1 MMRLANTKYIKTF
14 DRDFI
19 VYVLFIRYS
28 LISKNILPIICRNKC
43 NVGIYFM
50 HKVYLLSLMSTL
62 ILLSCAER
70 KESKQYMGNIIAENT
85 NTVNIDIKSR
95 DFDAISLIKNSSF
108 TSYPN
113 IKIEDLISSFNSVE
127 WQDFIA
133 EDDYMR
139 YIDMIG
145 KYDTNEYIIQFKL
158 LDHYRWELYAFEINK
173 TAHSIDEVS
182 SSLYTIYTNH
192 K

>member
-19 VYVLFIRYS
+19 VYVLFIRYN

-62 ILLSCAER
+62 ILLSCSER